1 MSDRQQQPRSPLKA
15 AAPHLQSPSFSPPVT
30 TTKKK
35 PMLKQPPEST
45 THNEIDNIVKL
56 AYKQVK
62 REREVIRKKLVTSV
76 LKHSRDGVIHT
87 ILSRQRKS
95 DTDNGIDITSA
106 ASSATNGKK
115 RKHCNSSA
123 MFDKSKSPGGS
134 SPGGRKKKKRS
145 SSSDMSITNGKN
157 DELHNQSLST
167 QYKTKKP
174 LVFPR
179 LPSNNCPQ
187 SIHQHITFC
196 QPYDNDQSATTKE
209 DTKSQQPPPPVNL
222 STKQCKISI
231 KSKNKLKPSDLQYD
245 TTKSGTT
252 STTTSYNP
260 LNITGSHPP
269 LPKSSSLILLNS
281 SFAVDDTPSLQYV
294 PYFEDGD
301 NEDIYSDLFDTK
313 ERERLYEFGPKYCEK
328 ETFESVDSV
337 LTLLAKEEEGKEGE
351 GSRRLLM
358 DLDLYN
364 AVVAKSNKEAVIVVD
379 SDDDA
384 DDSDTTTEKKE
395 NGKTTDGKKK
405 KTAPK
410 KKIKQSDIEK
420 LTRIHLVL
428 SELASIDLNRVH
440 ERHAVCF
447 FKTPDKPVSGQRY
460 SDKSSCYEEDEAKVD
475 NNAKKNEVPSAAS
488 SSSDTNSDSKEAA
501 VPPYE
506 SIMDSYRDLLCRRCF
521 TYDCNIHGNL
531 PKANLRLLGELA
543 VQKELDGHWKEVSMN
558 FVLSCY
564 DDTSLVYKSISNL
577 SCALYPYSTVGQG
590 YQFRQDHEKQWQV
603 KRGYEDCRAYTCS
616 TIDM

>member
-1 MSDRQQQPRSPLKA
+1 ML
-15 AAPHLQSPSFSPPVT
+15 
-30 TTKKK
+30 
-35 PMLKQPPEST
+35 LKQPPEST

-62 REREVIRKKLVTSV
+62 REREVIRKKLVSTV
-76 LKHSRDGVIHT
+76 LKQSRDDVIINE

-95 DTDNGIDITSA
+95 DADI
-106 ASSATNGKK
+106 ATAFATKGKK
-115 RKHCNSSA
+115 RKHCSGNT
-123 MFDKSKSPGGS
+123 DISKSPGGS
-134 SPGGRKKKKRS
+134 NSGGRKKKKRS
-145 SSSDMSITNGKN
+145 SSSDMPTNGIDS
-157 DELHNQSLST
+157 DELYNNQTFTT
-167 QYKTKKP
+167 QYKKKQP
-174 LVFPR
+174 TLVFPR

-187 SIHQHITFC
+187 HQQITFC
-196 QPYDNDQSATTKE
+196 PPCQSTTTTKE
-209 DTKSQQPPPPVNL
+209 DNKSQTPPPVNL

-231 KSKNKLKPSDLQYD
+231 KSKNKSKPSDLLYD
-245 TTKSGTT
+245 TTKSGTA

-337 LTLLAKEEEGKEGE
+337 LKLLAKENEEGKEE
-351 GSRRLLM
+351 ESKQELESKGSRRLLM

-364 AVVAKSNKEAVIVVD
+364 VVVAKSNKEAVID
-379 SDDDA
+379 IDDDSTA
-384 DDSDTTTEKKE
+384 AAADDDDDSDTNTEKKE
-395 NGKTTDGKKK
+395 NGKATDGKK

-420 LTRIHLVL
+420 LERIHLIL
-428 SELASIDLNRVH
+428 SELANIDLNRVH

-447 FKTPDKPVSGQRY
+447 FKKPDKVVSGQRY
-460 SDKSSCYEEDEAKVD
+460 SDKSSCYNESEKDEAKVEE
-475 NNAKKNEVPSAAS
+475 KKNEEKKNEASAAAS
-488 SSSDTNSDSKEAA
+488 SSSDANSDSKEAAA

-531 PKANLRLLGELA
+531 PKANLRLSGELA

-558 FVLSCY
+558 FVL
-564 DDTSLVYKSISNL
+564 
-577 SCALYPYSTVGQG
+577 
-590 YQFRQDHEKQWQV
+590 
-603 KRGYEDCRAYTCS
+603 
-616 TIDM
+616 

>member
-1 MSDRQQQPRSPLKA
+1 MSDRQQQPRSPLKT

-35 PMLKQPPEST
+35 PMLLKQPPEST

-56 AYKQVK
+56 AYKQIK
-62 REREVIRKKLVTSV
+62 REREVIRKKLVTTV
-76 LKHSRDGVIHT
+76 LKHSRDDVIINE

-95 DTDNGIDITSA
+95 DITGGSIA
-106 ASSATNGKK
+106 DTSSTNGKK
-115 RKHCNSSA
+115 RKHCNGST
-123 MFDKSKSPGGS
+123 MNDMKSPGGN
-134 SPGGRKKKKRS
+134 SPGVRKKKKRS
-145 SSSDMSITNGKN
+145 SSSDMPTNGKN
-157 DELHNQSLST
+157 SDELYTNQPFTT
-167 QYKTKKP
+167 QYKKKQP
-174 LVFPR
+174 TLVFPR

-187 SIHQHITFC
+187 SIHQQITFC
-196 QPYDNDQSATTKE
+196 PPYQSTTTKE
-209 DTKSQQPPPPVNL
+209 DNKSQPPLPFNL
-222 STKQCKISI
+222 STKQCKVVI
-231 KSKNKLKPSDLQYD
+231 KSKNKLKPSDFQYD

-252 STTTSYNP
+252 STTYNP

-337 LTLLAKEEEGKEGE
+337 LKLLAKENEEGKDESKQE
-351 GSRRLLM
+351 LESKGSRRLLM
-358 DLDLYN
+358 DLELYN
-364 AVVAKSNKEAVIVVD
+364 VVVSKSNKEAVIVVD
-379 SDDDA
+379 DDEA
-384 DDSDTTTEKKE
+384 EKKE
-395 NGKTTDGKKK
+395 NGKASDGKKK
-405 KTAPK
+405 SALKR
-410 KKIKQSDIEK
+410 KIKQSDIEK

-428 SELASIDLNRVH
+428 SELANIDLNRVH

-447 FKTPDKPVSGQRY
+447 FKKPDKPVSGQRY
-460 SDKSSCYEEDEAKVD
+460 SDKSSCYEEEEKVESAKVD
-475 NNAKKNEVPSAAS
+475 NNEKKNEA
-488 SSSDTNSDSKEAA
+488 SSSDTNSDPKEAA

-543 VQKELDGHWKEVSMN
+543 VQKEFDGHWKEVSMN
-558 FVLSCY
+558 FVL
-564 DDTSLVYKSISNL
+564 
-577 SCALYPYSTVGQG
+577 
-590 YQFRQDHEKQWQV
+590 
-603 KRGYEDCRAYTCS
+603 
-616 TIDM
+616 

>member
-1 MSDRQQQPRSPLKA
+1 MSDRQQQPRSPLKT

-35 PMLKQPPEST
+35 PMLLKQPPEST

-56 AYKQVK
+56 AYKQIK
-62 REREVIRKKLVTSV
+62 REREVIRKKLVSTV
-76 LKHSRDGVIHT
+76 LKQSRDDVIINE

-95 DTDNGIDITSA
+95 DITGGSIA
-106 ASSATNGKK
+106 VISSTTTNGKK
-115 RKHCNSSA
+115 RKDCNGSTNG
-123 MFDKSKSPGGS
+123 KSKSPGGS
-134 SPGGRKKKKRS
+134 SSSGGRKKKKRS
-145 SSSDMSITNGKN
+145 SSSDMPTNGIS
-157 DELHNQSLST
+157 ELHNQSFTT
-167 QYKTKKP
+167 QYKKKQP
-174 LVFPR
+174 TLVFPR

-187 SIHQHITFC
+187 HQQITFC
-196 QPYDNDQSATTKE
+196 PPCQSTTSKE
-209 DTKSQQPPPPVNL
+209 DNKSQTPPPVNL
-222 STKQCKISI
+222 STKQYKLVI
-231 KSKNKLKPSDLQYD
+231 KSKNKLKPSDLLYD
-245 TTKSGTT
+245 TTKSGTI

-260 LNITGSHPP
+260 LNITGSHSP

-337 LTLLAKEEEGKEGE
+337 LKLLAKEENEEEGTKEESKGN
-351 GSRRLLM
+351 RRLLM

-364 AVVAKSNKEAVIVVD
+364 LVVGKSNKDAVVVV
-379 SDDDA
+379 A
-384 DDSDTTTEKKE
+384 DDGEGDYSDTNTEKKE
-395 NGKTTDGKKK
+395 NGTKATDGKK

-420 LTRIHLVL
+420 LERIHLVL
-428 SELASIDLNRVH
+428 AELANIDLNRVH

-447 FKTPDKPVSGQRY
+447 FKKPDKVVSGQRY
-460 SDKSSCYEEDEAKVD
+460 SDKSSCYEEEKDEDKVD
-475 NNAKKNEVPSAAS
+475 NNEKKSEA

-531 PKANLRLLGELA
+531 PKAKLRLLGELA
-543 VQKELDGHWKEVSMN
+543 VQKELDGHWKEVSIN
-558 FVLSCY
+558 SY
-564 DDTSLVYKSISNL
+564 
-577 SCALYPYSTVGQG
+577 
-590 YQFRQDHEKQWQV
+590 
-603 KRGYEDCRAYTCS
+603 
-616 TIDM
+616 